1 MMWAELCLKCGSA
14 CRVGETPQP
23 TTGEAPNTSVPAG
36 VGIASPGATDRATGI
51 GAAAFRIGGDGEGH
65 RYPRRRDELN
75 RVASP
80 VLGSAR
86 SSGLYPDARTARKGE
101 EAD

>member
-51 GAAAFRIGGDGEGH
+51 EPLRSELAGMVKGIATRGGAT
-65 RYPRRRDELN
+65 
-75 RVASP
+75 S
-80 VLGSAR
+80 
-86 SSGLYPDARTARKGE
+86 
-101 EAD
+101 